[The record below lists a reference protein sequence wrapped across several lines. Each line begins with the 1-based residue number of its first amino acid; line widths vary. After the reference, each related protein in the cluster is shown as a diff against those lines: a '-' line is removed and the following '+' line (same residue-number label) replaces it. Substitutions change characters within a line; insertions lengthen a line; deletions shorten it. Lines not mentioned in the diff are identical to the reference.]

1 MMKNQIIENDK
12 TIMKET
18 EEQVNGMITQ
28 VYRLKNVKI
37 FVIPKVIYSNILIL
51 KSFFKEI
58 KKTICMQLYKYSI
71 QSK

>member
-28 VYRLKNVKI
+28 VYRLKK
-37 FVIPKVIYSNILIL
+37 
-51 KSFFKEI
+51 
-58 KKTICMQLYKYSI
+58 C
-71 QSK
+71 

>member
-28 VYRLKNVKI
+28 VYRLKKM
-37 FVIPKVIYSNILIL
+37 L
-51 KSFFKEI
+51 
-58 KKTICMQLYKYSI
+58 KYS
-71 QSK
+71 

>member
-28 VYRLKNVKI
+28 VCRLKNVKI
-37 FVIPKVIYSNILIL
+37 FIIPKVIYSNVFHILIL

-58 KKTICMQLYKYSI
+58 K
-71 QSK
+71 